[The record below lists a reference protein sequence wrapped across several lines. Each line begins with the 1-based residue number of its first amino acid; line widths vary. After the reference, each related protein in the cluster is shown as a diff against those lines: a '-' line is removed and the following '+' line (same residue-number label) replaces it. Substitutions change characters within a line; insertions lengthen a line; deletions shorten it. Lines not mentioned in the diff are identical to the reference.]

1 MFFAYPIYPYLLC
14 DFPENQFLEYDS
26 YRNETK
32 SDKNIRGWN
41 NAVGRYVHLYTGDHG
56 IVFGKLIDIRQNK
69 LIINALNFWPG
80 GKGHYKQLEQFISQV
95 IWGGYYPRWIQ
106 IQ

>member
-1 MFFAYPIYPYLLC
+1 MFFAYPVYPYLLC
-14 DFPENQFLEYDS
+14 EFLEAQFLEDDFDQTEAS
-26 YRNETK
+26 SNEK
-32 SDKNIRGWN
+32 IRGWN
-41 NAVGRYVHLYTGDHG
+41 NAVGSYVHLYTGDNG

-69 LIINALNFWPG
+69 LIINALNFRPG
-80 GKGHYKQLEQFISQV
+80 VKGHYNQLEQFISQI